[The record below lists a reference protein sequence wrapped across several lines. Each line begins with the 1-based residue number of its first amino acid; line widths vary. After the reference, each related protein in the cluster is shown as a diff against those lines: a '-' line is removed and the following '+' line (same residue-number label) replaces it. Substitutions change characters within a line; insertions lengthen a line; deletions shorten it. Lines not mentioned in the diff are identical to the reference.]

1 MDIDFMSVVEL
12 KHMLDAK
19 EVSIVEII
27 EHFYD
32 RIDEL
37 NPKLNAVSYTHL
49 TMPTICS
56 L

>member
-37 NPKLNAVSYTHL
+37 NPKLNVFLAL
-49 TMPTICS
+49 CREER
-56 L
+56 